1 MRSKGP
7 KTAEQ
12 NLMPRKKRGV
22 TPSATPAMSE
32 NANPSDRH
40 ALLEA
45 MIDHVPDFIYAKDLE
60 GRFLFA
66 NRAIVTENGFDTVEQ
81 LIGLTDYDI
90 NGEAA
95 RRAGIPD
102 TEARVMRTGEPD
114 LGYEERAMRGDIDRW
129 LMMSRV
135 PLKDKAGNIIGVVGA
150 SRDITQKKASE
161 RLLQAQAHILEMI
174 VAAARIEDFLEE
186 FVKAIENLATGLAC
200 AVRVFDAAD
209 GEPSVYAS
217 PALAQEEGL
226 AALVS
231 SVSDPECLTHPAE
244 HIAFSFDIPASE
256 GKAHGFV
263 WCMLASRKPEAALL
277 EFIGA
282 AARMAGLAI
291 DRKRASE
298 HIAFLADHDMLTRLP
313 NRRFLDTR
321 LPEILAA
328 AAKTHRRVGI
338 GFLDLDN
345 FKQIN
350 DTLGHSIG
358 DTLLSKTAERIAKSL
373 RKNDLVLRV
382 GGDEF
387 VIILEEGRNDVEAR
401 LQRIRA
407 AVSQPL
413 RIGNYDIKVTCSIG
427 MAFFPEHGETTAEI
441 VAAAD
446 LAMYE
451 AKHNGRDS
459 IATFTPNMADDLRKK
474 FTRIEELR
482 KAVKRDEFV
491 LHFQPQVDL
500 VRGAISGVEALVRWQ
515 HPTEGLLGP
524 AEFIGLAE
532 ETGLIVELG
541 ESILRKACRQA
552 QAWAAA
558 GLLPVKMAVNISPRQ
573 FQGGLVQQIRSVLK
587 ETGLAP
593 SLLEIEITE
602 TLIIQDVETSVRIM
616 RAIKQMGVSLALD
629 DFGIGYSCLGVLKT
643 FPLSCMK
650 IDRSFLTHLPKKTK
664 DSAIVSIMIQLAGS
678 LGIDVIA
685 EGVEAGEQAA
695 FLRDAGCPYGQG
707 YYFSRPVPAEVIED
721 MLAKKTIFPTG
732 LTEDSK

>member
-7 KTAEQ
+7 KTPVQ
-12 NLMPRKKRGV
+12 NRMSRTKRGV
-22 TPSATPAMSE
+22 APSASPATTE
-32 NANPSDRH
+32 NPNTSDRH
-40 ALLEA
+40 VLLEA
-45 MIDHVPDFIYAKDLE
+45 MINHVPDFIYAKDLE

-66 NRAIVTENGFDTVEQ
+66 NHAIVTENGFESVEE
-81 LIGLTDYDI
+81 LIGLTDGDI
-90 NGEAA
+90 HGDAA
-95 RRAGIPD
+95 QRAGIPD

-114 LGYEERAMRGDIDRW
+114 LGYEEPAMRGDIDRW

-135 PLKDKAGNIIGVVGA
+135 PLKDEAGKIIGVVGA

-161 RLLQAQAHILEMI
+161 RLLQAQARILEMI
-174 VAAARIEDFLEE
+174 VAAARIEDFLDE

-200 AVRVFDAAD
+200 AVRVFEAAA
-209 GEPSVYAS
+209 GEPSVYVS
-217 PALAQEEGL
+217 PALMPHEGL
-226 AALVS
+226 TARISTVN
-231 SVSDPECLTHPAE
+231 DPGSLTYPADST
-244 HIAFSFDIPASE
+244 AFSFDIPASE

-263 WCMLASRKPEAALL
+263 WCVLAGRQPDAALV

-291 DRKRASE
+291 DRKRAAE

-321 LPEILAA
+321 LPEILAV
-328 AAKTHRRVGI
+328 AAKAKRKVGI

-350 DTLGHSIG
+350 DTLGHSVG
-358 DTLLSKTAERIAKSL
+358 DALLSKTAERIAHSL
-373 RKNDLVLRV
+373 GRNDLVLRV

-387 VIILEEGRNDVEAR
+387 VVILEKQKDSFENR
-401 LQRIRA
+401 LQRIQA
-407 AVSQPL
+407 AVSQSL

-451 AKHNGRDS
+451 AKHNGRNG
-459 IATFTPNMADDLRKK
+459 IATFTPRMADDLRKK

-482 KAVKRDEFV
+482 KAVERDEFV

-500 VRGAISGVEALVRWQ
+500 LTGRISGVEALVRWQ
-515 HPTEGLLGP
+515 HPVEGLLAP
-524 AEFIGLAE
+524 SEFIGLAE

-541 ESILRKACRQA
+541 ESILKKACQQA
-552 QAWAAA
+552 QAWIVA
-558 GLLPVKMAVNISPRQ
+558 GLSPIKMAVNISPRQ
-573 FQGGLVQQIRSVLK
+573 FQGGLVEQIQSVLK
-587 ETGLAP
+587 ETGLSP

-616 RAIKQMGVSLALD
+616 RSIKQMGVSLSLD
-629 DFGIGYSCLGVLKT
+629 DFGIGYSCLGMLKT

-650 IDRSFLTHLPKKTK
+650 IDRSFLTHLPEKTK

-678 LGIDVIA
+678 LDIDVIA
-685 EGVEAGEQAA
+685 EGVETGEQAA
-695 FLRDAGCPYGQG
+695 FLRVAGCPYGQG
-707 YYFSRPVPAEVIED
+707 YYFSRPVQADVIED
-721 MLAKKTIFPTG
+721 MLAKMTTFPTG
-732 LTEDSK
+732 PAGDLQ

>member
-1 MRSKGP
+1 MS
-7 KTAEQ
+7 
-12 NLMPRKKRGV
+12 RKKRDV
-22 TPSATPAMSE
+22 TPSATRDMSE
-32 NANPSDRH
+32 NSNPSDRH

-90 NGEAA
+90 HGEAA

-200 AVRVFDAAD
+200 AVRVFDAVE

-217 PALAQEEGL
+217 PTLAQQKGL

-231 SVSDPECLTHPAE
+231 SVSDPESLVHPAE
-244 HIAFSFDIPASE
+244 HMAFSFDIPASE

-263 WCMLASRKPEAALL
+263 WCMLAGRQPDAALV

-291 DRKRASE
+291 DRKRAAE

-328 AAKTHRRVGI
+328 AAKANRRVGI

-358 DTLLSKTAERIAKSL
+358 DALLSKTAERIAKSL

-387 VIILEEGRNDVEAR
+387 VIILEERRDDVENR

-413 RIGNYDIKVTCSIG
+413 RIGNYDIRVTCSIG

-451 AKHNGRDS
+451 AKHTGRDS

-500 VRGAISGVEALVRWQ
+500 VSGRISGVEALVRWQ

-541 ESILRKACRQA
+541 ESILEKACRQA
-552 QAWAAA
+552 QAWAAG
-558 GLLPVKMAVNISPRQ
+558 GLSPVKMAVNISPRQ

-629 DFGIGYSCLGVLKT
+629 DFGIGYSCLGMLKT

-650 IDRSFLTHLPKKTK
+650 IDRSFLTHLPEKTK

-685 EGVEAGEQAA
+685 EGVEASEQAT

-707 YYFSRPVPAEVIED
+707 YYFSRPVPAEAIED
-721 MLAKKTIFPTG
+721 MLAKTTIFATG
-732 LTEDSK
+732 LPEHRL

>member
-7 KTAEQ
+7 KTPVQ
-12 NLMPRKKRGV
+12 NRMSRTKRGV
-22 TPSATPAMSE
+22 APSASPATTE
-32 NANPSDRH
+32 NPNTSDRH
-40 ALLEA
+40 VLLEA
-45 MIDHVPDFIYAKDLE
+45 MINHVPDFIYAKDLE

-66 NRAIVTENGFDTVEQ
+66 NRAIVTENGFESVEE
-81 LIGLTDYDI
+81 LIGLTDGDI
-90 NGEAA
+90 HGDAA
-95 RRAGIPD
+95 QRAGIPD

-114 LGYEERAMRGDIDRW
+114 LGYEEPAMRGDIDRW

-135 PLKDKAGNIIGVVGA
+135 PLKDEAGKIIGVVGA

-161 RLLQAQAHILEMI
+161 RLLQAQARILEMI
-174 VAAARIEDFLEE
+174 VAAARIEDFLDE

-200 AVRVFDAAD
+200 AVRVFEAAA
-209 GEPSVYAS
+209 GEPSVYVS
-217 PALAQEEGL
+217 PALMPHEGL
-226 AALVS
+226 TARISTVN
-231 SVSDPECLTHPAE
+231 DPGSLTYPADST
-244 HIAFSFDIPASE
+244 AFSFDIPASE

-263 WCMLASRKPEAALL
+263 WCVLAGRQPDAALV

-291 DRKRASE
+291 DRKRAAE

-321 LPEILAA
+321 LPEILAV
-328 AAKTHRRVGI
+328 AAKAKRKVGI

-350 DTLGHSIG
+350 DTLGHSVG
-358 DTLLSKTAERIAKSL
+358 DALLSKTAERIAHSL
-373 RKNDLVLRV
+373 GRNDLVLRV

-387 VIILEEGRNDVEAR
+387 VVILEKQKDSFENR
-401 LQRIRA
+401 LQRIQA
-407 AVSQPL
+407 AVSQSL

-451 AKHNGRDS
+451 AKHNGRNG
-459 IATFTPNMADDLRKK
+459 IATFTPRMADDLRKK

-482 KAVKRDEFV
+482 KAVERDEFV

-500 VRGAISGVEALVRWQ
+500 LTGRISGVEALVRWQ
-515 HPTEGLLGP
+515 HPVEGLLAP
-524 AEFIGLAE
+524 SEFIGLAE

-541 ESILRKACRQA
+541 ESILKKACQQA
-552 QAWAAA
+552 QAWIVA
-558 GLLPVKMAVNISPRQ
+558 GLSPIKMAVNISPRQ
-573 FQGGLVQQIRSVLK
+573 FQGGLVEQIQSVLK
-587 ETGLAP
+587 ETGLSP

-616 RAIKQMGVSLALD
+616 RSIKQMGVSLSLD
-629 DFGIGYSCLGVLKT
+629 DFGIGYSCLGMLKT

-650 IDRSFLTHLPKKTK
+650 IDRSFLTHLPEKTK

-678 LGIDVIA
+678 LDIDVIA
-685 EGVEAGEQAA
+685 EGVETGEQAA
-695 FLRDAGCPYGQG
+695 FLRVAGCPYGQG
-707 YYFSRPVPAEVIED
+707 YYFSRPVQADVIED
-721 MLAKKTIFPTG
+721 MLAKMTTFPTG
-732 LTEDSK
+732 PAGDLQ

>member
-1 MRSKGP
+1 
-7 KTAEQ
+7 
-12 NLMPRKKRGV
+12 MPRKKRGV

-95 RRAGIPD
+95 WRAGIPD

-500 VRGAISGVEALVRWQ
+500 VSGAISGVEALVRWQ

-629 DFGIGYSCLGVLKT
+629 DFGIGYSCLGMLKT

-707 YYFSRPVPAEVIED
+707 YYFSRPVPVEVIED

>member
-1 MRSKGP
+1 
-7 KTAEQ
+7 
-12 NLMPRKKRGV
+12 MPRKKRGV
-22 TPSATPAMSE
+22 TPSATTAMSE

-231 SVSDPECLTHPAE
+231 SVSEPDSLTHPAA

-263 WCMLASRKPEAALL
+263 WCMLASREPDAALV

-291 DRKRASE
+291 DRKRAAE

-328 AAKTHRRVGI
+328 AAKTNRMVGI

-358 DTLLSKTAERIAKSL
+358 DMLLSKTAERIAKSL

-387 VIILEEGRNDVEAR
+387 IIILEEGRNDVEAR
-401 LQRIRA
+401 LQHIRA

-500 VRGAISGVEALVRWQ
+500 VSGAISGVEALVRWQ

-629 DFGIGYSCLGVLKT
+629 DFGIGYSCLGMLKT

-650 IDRSFLTHLPKKTK
+650 IDRSFLTHLPEKTK

-685 EGVEAGEQAA
+685 EGVEAGEQAT
-695 FLRDAGCPYGQG
+695 FLREAGCPYGQG
-707 YYFSRPVPAEVIED
+707 YYFSRPVPAGLIED

-732 LTEDSK
+732 LPEVSK

>member
-1 MRSKGP
+1 VRSKGP

-451 AKHNGRDS
+451 AKHKGRDS

-500 VRGAISGVEALVRWQ
+500 VSGAISGVEALVRWQ

-629 DFGIGYSCLGVLKT
+629 DFGIGYSCLGMLKT

>member
-7 KTAEQ
+7 KTPVQ
-12 NLMPRKKRGV
+12 NRMSRTKRGV
-22 TPSATPAMSE
+22 APSASPATTE
-32 NANPSDRH
+32 NPNTSDRH
-40 ALLEA
+40 VLLEA
-45 MIDHVPDFIYAKDLE
+45 MINHVPDFIYAKDLE

-66 NRAIVTENGFDTVEQ
+66 NRAIVTENGFESVEE
-81 LIGLTDYDI
+81 LIGLTDGDI
-90 NGEAA
+90 HGDAA
-95 RRAGIPD
+95 QRAGIPD

-114 LGYEERAMRGDIDRW
+114 LGYEEPAMRGDIDRW

-135 PLKDKAGNIIGVVGA
+135 PLKDEAGKIIGVVGA

-161 RLLQAQAHILEMI
+161 RLLQAQARILEMI
-174 VAAARIEDFLEE
+174 VAAARIEDFLDE

-200 AVRVFDAAD
+200 AVRVFEAAA
-209 GEPSVYAS
+209 GEPSVYVS
-217 PALAQEEGL
+217 PALMPHEGL
-226 AALVS
+226 TARISTVN
-231 SVSDPECLTHPAE
+231 DPGSLTYPADST
-244 HIAFSFDIPASE
+244 AFSFDIPASE

-263 WCMLASRKPEAALL
+263 WCVLAGRQPDAALV

-291 DRKRASE
+291 DRKRAAE

-321 LPEILAA
+321 LPEILAV
-328 AAKTHRRVGI
+328 AAKAKRKVGI

-350 DTLGHSIG
+350 DTLGHSVG
-358 DTLLSKTAERIAKSL
+358 DALLSKTAERIAHSL
-373 RKNDLVLRV
+373 GRNDLVLRV

-387 VIILEEGRNDVEAR
+387 VVILEKQKDSFENR
-401 LQRIRA
+401 LQLIQA

-451 AKHNGRDS
+451 AKHNGRNG
-459 IATFTPNMADDLRKK
+459 IATFTPRMADDLRKK

-482 KAVKRDEFV
+482 KAVERDEFV

-500 VRGAISGVEALVRWQ
+500 LTGRISGVEALVRWQ
-515 HPTEGLLGP
+515 HPVEGLLAP
-524 AEFIGLAE
+524 SEFIGLAE

-541 ESILRKACRQA
+541 ESILKKACQQA
-552 QAWAAA
+552 QAWIVA
-558 GLLPVKMAVNISPRQ
+558 GLSPIKMAVNISPRQ
-573 FQGGLVQQIRSVLK
+573 FQGGLVEQIQSVLK
-587 ETGLAP
+587 ETGLSP

-616 RAIKQMGVSLALD
+616 RSIKQMGVSLSLD
-629 DFGIGYSCLGVLKT
+629 DFGIGYSCLGMLKT

-650 IDRSFLTHLPKKTK
+650 IDRSFLTHLPEKTK

-678 LGIDVIA
+678 LDIDVIA
-685 EGVEAGEQAA
+685 EGVETGEQAA
-695 FLRDAGCPYGQG
+695 FLRVAGCPYGQG
-707 YYFSRPVPAEVIED
+707 YYFSRPVQADVIED
-721 MLAKKTIFPTG
+721 MLAKMTTFPTG
-732 LTEDSK
+732 PAGDLQ

>member
-1 MRSKGP
+1 VRSKGP

-12 NLMPRKKRGV
+12 NRMPRKKRGV
-22 TPSATPAMSE
+22 TPSATTAMSE

-217 PALAQEEGL
+217 PALAQEEGP

-231 SVSDPECLTHPAE
+231 SVSEPDSLTHPAE

-263 WCMLASRKPEAALL
+263 WCMLASREPDAALV

-291 DRKRASE
+291 DRKRAAE

-328 AAKTHRRVGI
+328 AAKTNRMVGI

-358 DTLLSKTAERIAKSL
+358 DMLLSKTAERIAKSL

-387 VIILEEGRNDVEAR
+387 IIILEEGRNDVEAR
-401 LQRIRA
+401 LQHIRA

-500 VRGAISGVEALVRWQ
+500 GSGAISGVEALVRWQ

-558 GLLPVKMAVNISPRQ
+558 GLSPVKMAVNISPRQ
-573 FQGGLVQQIRSVLK
+573 FQGGLVQQIRSVLT

-629 DFGIGYSCLGVLKT
+629 DFGIGYSCLGMLKT

-650 IDRSFLTHLPKKTK
+650 IDRSFLTHLPEKTK

-732 LTEDSK
+732 LPEVSK

>member
-1 MRSKGP
+1 MSR
-7 KTAEQ
+7 T
-12 NLMPRKKRGV
+12 KRGV
-22 TPSATPAMSE
+22 APSASPATTE
-32 NANPSDRH
+32 NPNTSDRH
-40 ALLEA
+40 VLLEA
-45 MIDHVPDFIYAKDLE
+45 MINHVPDFIYAKDLE

-66 NRAIVTENGFDTVEQ
+66 NRAIVTENGFESVEE
-81 LIGLTDYDI
+81 LIGLTDGDI
-90 NGEAA
+90 HGDAA
-95 RRAGIPD
+95 QRAGIPD

-114 LGYEERAMRGDIDRW
+114 LGYEEPAMRGDIDRW

-135 PLKDKAGNIIGVVGA
+135 PLKDEAGKIIGVVGA

-161 RLLQAQAHILEMI
+161 RLLQAQARILEMI
-174 VAAARIEDFLEE
+174 VAAARIEDFLDE

-200 AVRVFDAAD
+200 AVRVFEAAA
-209 GEPSVYAS
+209 GEPSVYVS
-217 PALAQEEGL
+217 PALMPHEGL
-226 AALVS
+226 TARISTVN
-231 SVSDPECLTHPAE
+231 DPGSLTYPADST
-244 HIAFSFDIPASE
+244 AFSFDIPASE

-263 WCMLASRKPEAALL
+263 WCVLAGRQPDAALV

-291 DRKRASE
+291 DRKRAAE

-321 LPEILAA
+321 LPEILAV
-328 AAKTHRRVGI
+328 AAKAKRKVGI

-350 DTLGHSIG
+350 DTLGHSVG
-358 DTLLSKTAERIAKSL
+358 DALLSKTAERIAHSL
-373 RKNDLVLRV
+373 GRNDLVLRV

-387 VIILEEGRNDVEAR
+387 VVILEKQKDSFENR
-401 LQRIRA
+401 LQRIQA

-451 AKHNGRDS
+451 AKHNGRNG
-459 IATFTPNMADDLRKK
+459 IATFTPRMADDLRKK

-482 KAVKRDEFV
+482 KALERDEFV

-500 VRGAISGVEALVRWQ
+500 LTGRISGVEALVRWQ
-515 HPTEGLLGP
+515 HPVEGLLAP
-524 AEFIGLAE
+524 SEFIGLAE

-541 ESILRKACRQA
+541 ESILKKACQQA
-552 QAWAAA
+552 QAWIVA
-558 GLLPVKMAVNISPRQ
+558 GLSPIKMAVNISPRQ
-573 FQGGLVQQIRSVLK
+573 FQGGLVEQIQSVLK
-587 ETGLAP
+587 ETGLSP

-616 RAIKQMGVSLALD
+616 RSIKQMGVSLSLD
-629 DFGIGYSCLGVLKT
+629 DFGIGYSCLGMLKT

-650 IDRSFLTHLPKKTK
+650 IDRSFLTHLPEKTK

-678 LGIDVIA
+678 LDIDVIA

-695 FLRDAGCPYGQG
+695 FLRAAGCPYGQG
-707 YYFSRPVPAEVIED
+707 YYFSRPVQADVIED
-721 MLAKKTIFPTG
+721 MLAKMTTFPTG
-732 LTEDSK
+732 PAGDLQ

>member
-7 KTAEQ
+7 KTPVQ
-12 NLMPRKKRGV
+12 NRMSRTKRGV
-22 TPSATPAMSE
+22 APSASPATTE
-32 NANPSDRH
+32 NPNTSDRH
-40 ALLEA
+40 VLLEA
-45 MIDHVPDFIYAKDLE
+45 MINHVPDFIYAKDLE

-66 NRAIVTENGFDTVEQ
+66 NHAIVTENGFESVEE
-81 LIGLTDYDI
+81 LIGLTDGDI
-90 NGEAA
+90 HGDAA
-95 RRAGIPD
+95 QRAGIPD

-114 LGYEERAMRGDIDRW
+114 LGYEEPAMRGDIDRW

-135 PLKDKAGNIIGVVGA
+135 PLKDEAGKIIGVVGA

-161 RLLQAQAHILEMI
+161 RLLQAQARILEMI
-174 VAAARIEDFLEE
+174 VAAARIEDFLDE

-200 AVRVFDAAD
+200 AVRVFEAAA
-209 GEPSVYAS
+209 GEPSVYVS
-217 PALAQEEGL
+217 PALMPHEGL
-226 AALVS
+226 TARISTVN
-231 SVSDPECLTHPAE
+231 DPGSLTYPADST
-244 HIAFSFDIPASE
+244 AFSFDIPASE

-263 WCMLASRKPEAALL
+263 WCVLAGRQPDAALV

-291 DRKRASE
+291 DRKRAAE

-321 LPEILAA
+321 LPEILAV
-328 AAKTHRRVGI
+328 AAKAKRKVGI

-350 DTLGHSIG
+350 DTLGHSVG
-358 DTLLSKTAERIAKSL
+358 DALLSKTAERIAHSL
-373 RKNDLVLRV
+373 GRNDLVLRV

-387 VIILEEGRNDVEAR
+387 VVILEKQKDSFENR
-401 LQRIRA
+401 LQRIQA
-407 AVSQPL
+407 AVSQSL

-451 AKHNGRDS
+451 AKHNGRNG
-459 IATFTPNMADDLRKK
+459 IATFTPRMADDLRKK

-482 KAVKRDEFV
+482 KAVERDEFV

-500 VRGAISGVEALVRWQ
+500 LTGRISGVEALVRWQ
-515 HPTEGLLGP
+515 HPVEGLLAP
-524 AEFIGLAE
+524 SEFIGLAE

-541 ESILRKACRQA
+541 ESILKKACQQA
-552 QAWAAA
+552 QAWIVA
-558 GLLPVKMAVNISPRQ
+558 GLSPIKMAVNISPRQ
-573 FQGGLVQQIRSVLK
+573 FQGGLVEQIQSVLK
-587 ETGLAP
+587 ETGLSP

-616 RAIKQMGVSLALD
+616 RSIKQMGVSLSLD
-629 DFGIGYSCLGVLKT
+629 DFGIGYSCLGMLKT

-650 IDRSFLTHLPKKTK
+650 IDRSFLTHLPEKTK

-678 LGIDVIA
+678 LDIDVIA
-685 EGVEAGEQAA
+685 EGVETGEQAA
-695 FLRDAGCPYGQG
+695 FLRAAGCPYGQG
-707 YYFSRPVPAEVIED
+707 YYFSRPVQADVIED
-721 MLAKKTIFPTG
+721 MLAKMTTFPTG
-732 LTEDSK
+732 PAGDLQ